1 MEITVGGGW
10 SVPARATRGRPLL
23 TVPVGKHSQ
32 LKDNQDRGNLQWERL
47 VVPVY
52 IPGPILS
59 EDVIQFHLQK
69 LLDSLKISSSPLTCS
84 KGSVN
89 VVPVVTLC
97 GPAAVSDRE
106 LSP

>member
-1 MEITVGGGW
+1 MECP
-10 SVPARATRGRPLL
+10 SESCEREDPADGPC
-23 TVPVGKHSQ
+23 GKTLSA
-32 LKDNQDRGNLQWERL
+32 KDNQERGNLQRERL
-47 VVPVY
+47 VVPVH

-69 LLDSLKISSSPLTCS
+69 LLDSLQISSSPLTCS

-97 GPAAVSDRE
+97 SPAAVSDRE
-106 LSP
+106 LLP